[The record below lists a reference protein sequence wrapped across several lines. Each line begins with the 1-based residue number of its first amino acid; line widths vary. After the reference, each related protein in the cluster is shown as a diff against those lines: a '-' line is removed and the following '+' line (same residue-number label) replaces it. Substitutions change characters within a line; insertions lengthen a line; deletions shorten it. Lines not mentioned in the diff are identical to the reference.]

1 MSNENHNKHN
11 ISELYQMQALP
22 LYLKIALTKDRIR
35 GWLDSYDAYVSFSG
49 GKDSTV
55 LLHLCREVD
64 PSIPAVYVDTGLE
77 YPELREFVK
86 TVENVTWLK
95 PKMNFRQV
103 IEKYG
108 YPVIS
113 KEVAECVY
121 GAKKYVKKLIEKQG
135 ADFEGGV
142 RQTIPYHIGTDMT
155 DYSDLANIVVN
166 ERTWGGVE
174 NNRPTTEEIDNLALS
189 NPTRGGQDNKY
200 RKLRGLG
207 EYSSDIQENQ
217 QYRRTHR
224 QFQSAKSSRNIAEEG
239 QSDSGEY
246 P

>member
-1 MSNENHNKHN
+1 
-11 ISELYQMQALP
+11 MQALP

-135 ADFEGGV
+135 ADFEGGG
-142 RQTIPYHIGTDMT
+142 TTDHSIPYW
-155 DYSDLANIVVN
+155 Y
-166 ERTWGGVE
+166 
-174 NNRPTTEEIDNLALS
+174 
-189 NPTRGGQDNKY
+189 KY
-200 RKLRGLG
+200 DRLLGLG
-207 EYSSDIQENQ
+207 EYSSKRENVGGG
-217 QYRRTHR
+217 R
-224 QFQSAKSSRNIAEEG
+224 E
-239 QSDSGEY
+239 
-246 P
+246 